1 MIYRVRARLKE
12 GTAAALLAK
21 LTDGTVAQQKPDGAE
36 IVASLERA
44 VVNAEGDVEWSE
56 TCYCGTPLA
65 HERAT
70 VLDAHF
76 DELTTKPIEAH
87 GSYEGKPFMDYLRG
101 LV

>member
-1 MIYRVRARLKE
+1 MLYRVRAKLKE
-12 GTAAALLAK
+12 DTAAALLAK

-44 VVNAEGDVEWSE
+44 VVNAEGLVEWSE
-56 TCYCGTPLA
+56 TCFCGTPLA

-76 DELTTKPIEAH
+76 EQLTTEPIEAH
-87 GSYEGKPFMDYLRG
+87 ASYEGRAFMDYLRS